1 MQPWI
6 SAVVSGA
13 ALLTIEVL
21 LIVTRLGRA
30 DDARAAAKR
39 AANIQPRLAPAEA
52 EGTSGTTAAAPPP
65 DTADVPADASPA
77 AAAADDDNDEVELTA
92 GSSSS
97 SSSGGGSAL
106 RRRRPQRAPYEPSS

>member
-39 AANIQPRLAPAEA
+39 AANIQPRLAPAA
-52 EGTSGTTAAAPPP
+52 PAGASGTAAAPPT
-65 DTADVPADASPA
+65 DTADVPAAADAPP
-77 AAAADDDNDEVELTA
+77 AAAADDDDDNDVAAPTA
-92 GSSSS
+92 GSSG
-97 SSSGGGSAL
+97 SSGGGSAL